1 MGAKKSDFF
10 DSRDKY
16 LSFVNS
22 TNEKSR
28 IAFQLAKYLKNSKI
42 TKDAF
47 RIFDAGTGD
56 GSVICTL
63 LSAVHDK
70 FPEDPIIVVGKEI
83 SIDDINS
90 LLNYLGYRFFEHKNL
105 VFCIT
110 NASYREINDNRFTDC
125 KLIKKELVGN
135 SSFSFNQQLMNMGE
149 VIRKNWDIKEDTSST
164 ILRPRQK
171 TLMVIYRR
179 DQKIALKHLI
189 PSKLESIPKFYDYII
204 ASQAFR
210 LRSPYD
216 RTLKLVLIPLL
227 KMLDVKGQLFF
238 IYSSGNDF
246 SKKLLKLFFPKI
258 NPYQFSDPKKFVE
271 SLNKK
276 IPHFRKKF
284 KVSTS
289 SFLFSFINLS
299 LSSKKK
305 FSPMNSLG
313 LWNAI
318 TYVGQISENEQKSIK
333 ISINFLDKISN
344 SAKKLKLQ
352 FSDHLLRFEK
362 SNFKSYL
369 DE

>member
-238 IYSSGNDF
+238 IYSS
-246 SKKLLKLFFPKI
+246 
-258 NPYQFSDPKKFVE
+258 
-271 SLNKK
+271 
-276 IPHFRKKF
+276 
-284 KVSTS
+284 
-289 SFLFSFINLS
+289 
-299 LSSKKK
+299 
-305 FSPMNSLG
+305 
-313 LWNAI
+313 
-318 TYVGQISENEQKSIK
+318 
-333 ISINFLDKISN
+333 
-344 SAKKLKLQ
+344 
-352 FSDHLLRFEK
+352 
-362 SNFKSYL
+362 
-369 DE
+369 

>member
-1 MGAKKSDFF
+1 
-10 DSRDKY
+10 
-16 LSFVNS
+16 
-22 TNEKSR
+22 
-28 IAFQLAKYLKNSKI
+28 
-42 TKDAF
+42 
-47 RIFDAGTGD
+47 
-56 GSVICTL
+56 
-63 LSAVHDK
+63 
-70 FPEDPIIVVGKEI
+70 
-83 SIDDINS
+83 
-90 LLNYLGYRFFEHKNL
+90 
-105 VFCIT
+105 
-110 NASYREINDNRFTDC
+110 
-125 KLIKKELVGN
+125 
-135 SSFSFNQQLMNMGE
+135 
-149 VIRKNWDIKEDTSST
+149 
-164 ILRPRQK
+164 
-171 TLMVIYRR
+171 MVIYRK

-276 IPHFRKKF
+276 IPHFKKKF
-284 KVSTS
+284 NVSIS

-318 TYVGQISENEQKSIK
+318 TYVGQISENEQKRIK
-333 ISINFLDKISN
+333 ISINFLDKISK

-362 SNFKSYL
+362 NNVKRHL